1 MIRTVPAFVLLV
13 ACGLTASAQP
23 KPKDGKEPPKPHRD
37 APLKSKDEAKFFSEA
52 AFKRVRPA
60 AEKLLKEKGIDL
72 LVEAYTVAPK
82 MDAAKLKAMTPEERE
97 KVFMEFARERTK
109 AEKINGVYIV
119 VNKNPGYV
127 RVELAGPAA
136 STFPAG
142 FGSLLAK
149 TLIYEFK
156 DKKFDGGLEEA
167 VEMILQEQGLAPKK
181 KDEKK
186 EEKK

>member
-1 MIRTVPAFVLLV
+1 MIRTVPALLLL
-13 ACGLTASAQP
+13 AAFGLAASAQS
-23 KPKDGKEPPKPHRD
+23 KPKDPKEPAKPHRD
-37 APLKSKDEAKFFSEA
+37 APLKSKDEAKFFSDGW
-52 AFKRVRPA
+52 KKVQPA

-82 MDAAKLKAMTPEERE
+82 MDAAKLKAMTPEERD
-97 KVFMEFARERTK
+97 KVFTEFARERCK

-127 RVELAGPAA
+127 RVEMAGPAA

-156 DKKFDGGLEEA
+156 DKKYDGGLEEA
-167 VEMILQEQGLAPKK
+167 IEMILQEQGLSPKK